1 MHRALF
7 RTLARLAL
15 VAALAAGPAFAAA
28 AAESLEKYG
37 VLPSL
42 FGSRETRSF
51 NISMFPKW
59 SGVLNRFVGERAL
72 EDAPCTSSSFNRYH
86 LREWKAF
93 LAEQEGKDRR
103 AQVDAVNAYM
113 NRQPYLTD
121 PRNYGI
127 SDYWATPVQFFSR
140 DGDCEDYAIAKF
152 LSLRALGFGN
162 DMLRIVVLQ
171 DLNLRIGHAV
181 LAVYLDGEA
190 LILDNQIRR
199 VVQAER
205 IRHYKPIYSIN
216 EEHWWLHQRG

>member
-1 MHRALF
+1 MF
-7 RTLARLAL
+7 RTLASLLLA
-15 VAALAAGPAFAAA
+15 AALSAMPAFAAS

-37 VLPSL
+37 IMPSL

-51 NISMFPKW
+51 NIAMFPKW
-59 SGVLNRFVGERAL
+59 SGALNRYFNERGL
-72 EDAPCTSSSFNRYH
+72 EEASCTSSSFNRCH

-93 LAEQEGKDRR
+93 LAEQQGKDRR

-171 DLNLRIGHAV
+171 DLNLRVGHAILV
-181 LAVYLDGEA
+181 VYLGGEP

-199 VVQAER
+199 VVEANR
-205 IRHYKPIYSIN
+205 IHHYKPIYSIN
-216 EEHWWLHQRG
+216 EQHLWLHQRG

>member
-1 MHRALF
+1 MV
-7 RTLARLAL
+7 RTLARIALA
-15 VAALAAGPAFAAA
+15 AALAAGPAFAAS
-28 AAESLEKYG
+28 AAEGPGMSG
-37 VLPSL
+37 PAPSL

-59 SGVLNRFVGERAL
+59 SGALTRFFGERQL
-72 EDAPCTSSSFNRYH
+72 EEAPCSASAFNRCH

-103 AQVDAVNAYM
+103 AQVEAVNAYM

-121 PRNYGI
+121 PRNYGV

-152 LSLRALGFGN
+152 LSLRALGFDN
-162 DMLRIVVLQ
+162 DMLRVVVLQ
-171 DLNLRIGHAV
+171 DLNLRVGHAV

-199 VVQAER
+199 VVEDGR

-216 EEHWWLHQRG
+216 EHHWWLHQRG